1 MAIISAGFIMLQA
14 FNPKAAGVVAAK
26 ITGTD
31 HALAAGDTR
40 SLWQRI
46 FESERKQYS
55 WEPSGSGESRLGNWM
70 HQSMASGNKSASEG
84 SRSNAGSAMRQRY
97 GSLTSASPVF
107 SGEGGAGLLAI
118 NSISAGNYRP
128 PQPAAKAKAST
139 PKATNARAIEPAFR
153 QAKTPV
159 SGLAEKATR
168 AASRKVQKTQ
178 DRSAFRE
185 QPGPEMETADNDR
198 NGAQDAA
205 AAESVFS
212 QSKQDSEARKDDYVL
227 ASSIITRAATDIRLT
242 PHAVS
247 AVKDFAHSY
256 PGTPQARDL
265 QGRIDA
271 LTKAQGPEL
280 YERSTI
286 GQSTRLAPLLL
297 SDDEQN
303 AIRTCLAATGFVN
316 AVNVAS
322 IVLKR
327 HSALPAY
334 AVAVDIKAD
343 SIVGMFGAGLTPAK
357 SSNDKRM
364 VAVSRCLKSLFS
376 RGTVAFLFSG
386 TSTHAAGIRRIRA
399 IDNSRLFWKGFAE
412 SSGSRMRRG

>member
-1 MAIISAGFIMLQA
+1 MALISAGFIMLQA

-46 FESERKQYS
+46 VESERKQYS

-118 NSISAGNYRP
+118 NSISAGNYSP

-139 PKATNARAIEPAFR
+139 PKATNARPVEPAFR
-153 QAKTPV
+153 QARTPE
-159 SGLAEKATR
+159 EKATP
-168 AASRKVQKTQ
+168 AASRKVQKTK

-185 QPGPEMETADNDR
+185 QPRPDVETADNDR
-198 NGAQDAA
+198 NDAQDAA
-205 AAESVFS
+205 ATQSALS
-212 QSKQDSEARKDDYVL
+212 QSKQDGEARKDDHVL
-227 ASSIITRAATDIRLT
+227 VSSIVTRAATDIRLT

-265 QGRIDA
+265 QGRTDA
-271 LTKAQGPEL
+271 LTKAQAPEL
-280 YERSTI
+280 HERSTI

-327 HSALPAY
+327 RSALPAY

-343 SIVGMFGAGLTPAK
+343 SIVGIFGAGLTPAR
-357 SSNDKRM
+357 SSSDKRM

-376 RGTVAFLFSG
+376 RGTVAFLFNG

-412 SSGSRMRRG
+412 SSGSSMRRG